1 MKHYELQLPSEYKI
15 DKVINC
21 EKQSTIFIFTLIN
34 FFVTAALII
43 LGIIISF
50 SLNESIE
57 TKFEGFY
64 GLLGILFLIL
74 IVAVVIG
81 HELIHGLFYK
91 IFTKQKLT
99 FGISLSA
106 AFCGVPHV
114 YVRKKAMLITCLA
127 PCVIFSFVFLV
138 LMIVFFSSLY
148 YILFLV
154 LFAVHFGGCVGDI
167 YCAILFIFK
176 YKNKDILINDT
187 GLKQSIYVK
196 NC

>member
-1 MKHYELQLPSEYKI
+1 MKHYELQVPSDYKI

-21 EKQSTIFIFTLIN
+21 EKQSTVFILTLFN
-34 FFVTAALII
+34 FIISAALIVA
-43 LGIIISF
+43 GMFISF
-50 SLNESIE
+50 SLNDNIE
-57 TKFEGFY
+57 NQFDGFY
-64 GLLGILFLIL
+64 AFLGILFLISF
-74 IVAVVIG
+74 VIIIIA

-99 FGISLSA
+99 FGITLSA
-106 AFCGVPHV
+106 AFCGVPHI

-127 PCVIFSFVFLV
+127 PCVIFSFVFLI
-138 LMIVFFSSLY
+138 LMIIFFNSLY
-148 YILFLV
+148 YILFVV